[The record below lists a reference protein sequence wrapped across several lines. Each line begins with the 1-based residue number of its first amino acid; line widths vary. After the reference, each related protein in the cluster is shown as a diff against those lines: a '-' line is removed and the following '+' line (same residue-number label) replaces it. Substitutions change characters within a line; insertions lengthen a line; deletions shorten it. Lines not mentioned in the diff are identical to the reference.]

1 MSRVCILIVDRTRS
15 NLPVWLLAYLA
26 HQAVQVIQCGPA
38 PAAGLPSPPA
48 TPTKGAF
55 PTTSTPPVQQVDTII
70 PSLESFITVL
80 VRKSN
85 VQVPTLLCTLVFLD
99 RLKTRLPKVAK
110 GKSPTLLPI
119 IQEPLAYVNSR
130 LSRHALHSS
139 PRLPCY
145 SYRRCQILERL
156 VAKEQALGSLR
167 LALLPC

>member
-1 MSRVCILIVDRTRS
+1 MADQNCSV
-15 NLPVWLLAYLA
+15 LAYIA
-26 HQAVQVIQCGPA
+26 HQAVQVIQCGPS

-55 PTTSTPPVQQVDTII
+55 PVTTPPVQQVDTII

-110 GKSPTLLPI
+110 GEPTWLLVYHDRQLIYFPFNQACTALAI
-119 IQEPLAYVNSR
+119 ASFWPL
-130 LSRHALHSS
+130 
-139 PRLPCY
+139 
-145 SYRRCQILERL
+145 
-156 VAKEQALGSLR
+156 
-167 LALLPC
+167 